1 MARDNRN
8 ATYENAKLL
17 SSEPYPLVMDAPL
30 STFDKRRIK
39 TVCESLPNTADQ
51 VIIFIKDTDG
61 ELAEEYMGDKIGS
74 RHYFDKKNEFET
86 NFWCKEEEEMFDKQ
100 YRF

>member
-1 MARDNRN
+1 MSHI
-8 ATYENAKLL
+8 YFIL
-17 SSEPYPLVMDAPL
+17 SSTSTGLSLIVEKASSILSLVNWIG
-30 STFDKRRIK
+30 R
-39 TVCESLPNTADQ
+39 

-86 NFWCKEEEEMFDKQ
+86 ILV
-100 YRF
+100 